1 MMVKLF
7 SSAVNSESPKK
18 KLKKAFQ
25 KTASEIDVSLYSCEG
40 CHGVGRRWKKPEA
53 LVKFYSL
60 SKFSTVL

>member
-25 KTASEIDVSLYSCEG
+25 KTASEILTLACIAV
-40 CHGVGRRWKKPEA
+40 RA
-53 LVKFYSL
+53 A
-60 SKFSTVL
+60 TVLAGDGRNRRPW